1 MNALRTSIGLVIGA
15 AAAVSTFG
23 AGCTAGGGGPG
34 PEPQPYPDTAERSYS
49 GGGSEY
55 GYSDRYDDPTPRRGA
70 VQYADDKRAGDD
82 RNGQQQFKLGGK
94 DDDNNNNDAN
104 GKPLVPRTARQV
116 AEGRGDL
123 SYKATRDGFVY
134 VIDFHDKKLE
144 FEGPINKDETVT
156 IAPYRNQ
163 IEIDGKRVKRVPD
176 LNNKHVH
183 RIFFEREGDH
193 RRDRRDR

>member
-1 MNALRTSIGLVIGA
+1 MNALRTSIRLVIGA
-15 AAAVSTFG
+15 AAVVSVFSAGCASGG
-23 AGCTAGGGGPG
+23 AGPD
-34 PEPQPYPDTAERSYS
+34 PQPYADPVQHRAS
-49 GGGSEY
+49 GSGSEY
-55 GYSDRYDDPTPRRGA
+55 GYSDRYADPSASRG
-70 VQYADDKRAGDD
+70 VVNYADDKRTPDD
-82 RNGQQQFKLGGK
+82 RNGEQQFKLGGK
-94 DDDNNNNDAN
+94 DDENNNNDAN

-123 SYKATRDGFVY
+123 SYKATRDGFAY

-144 FEGPINKDETVT
+144 FDGPINKDETLT

-183 RIFFEREGDH
+183 RIFFEREADH
-193 RRDRRDR
+193 ARDRRDR